1 MLRVPLRLS
10 ASWISMSGLTP
21 GVTRRKTFIS
31 ASSPK
36 ATEELLCSPLNS
48 VEWVDEV
55 ELVLAGAVEGEPRVG
70 DVGART
76 AVGRDRRW
84 NCSSQTWVASR
95 SCIAS

>member
-1 MLRVPLRLS
+1 
-10 ASWISMSGLTP
+10 MSGLTP

-55 ELVLAGAVEGEPRVG
+55 QVVLAGAVEGEPR
-70 DVGART
+70 RT
-76 AVGRDRRW
+76 VVRPPSGGPSW
-84 NCSSQTWVASR
+84 NSSSQTWVASR
-95 SCIAS
+95 SCSAS